1 TATDSQITAGTGS
14 WGLYMV
20 AGSAAQLTNTN
31 VTAGIDSYGALVEG
45 GASLT
50 IDGTSVLSAA
60 GSGSTGISNEA
71 SSVVFGA
78 GTPTVIGG
86 EFGLQ
91 GTAAASFALQAGS
104 TLGVTATEGAAIGVQ
119 LDASTFTGAAGS
131 ALTVAMNGATG
142 VGVAVTNA
150 GALTQA
156 GSVAITGPGTA
167 VSVMGTGSAV
177 SLSGGGSASTAA
189 GSGSAASPTVFV
201 DDAAVFSAS
210 NLNISSAGA
219 LDAPGLLVRNGA
231 QATLAGGSITTVG
244 TGSPAAA
251 ASLGGA
257 LTLGPG
263 TTIGTSGASSP
274 GLEATGGTLN
284 ATDTT
289 VTATGAQAPAV
300 LLDGTGALVQ
310 FNGGSLTN
318 AGSGTLFVTGTGA
331 IGNFSDT
338 RVGGSGEWL
347 TVAPASAAAAEGTLN
362 ITRSTVTGSAQTAA
376 GSTSRVN
383 LIDSTWFLTGSSVL
397 TSLVND
403 PSLIDFAPPVGPPD
417 QLASYK
423 PLTVN
428 SYAGDGTLAM
438 NSWLAADDSPSDRLV
453 IVDGTGSGP
462 GTIQVRG
469 TGGGGALT
477 TADGILLVQAVNST
491 TAANSF
497 ALAGPVVAGPY
508 EYFLYQGGA
517 GGAGTADVQNSW
529 FLRSTIDCAAPGA
542 PVPPCPSPPPPPP
555 PPPTPP
561 PPPPPPTPP
570 PPTPPPPPPPP
581 TPPPTPAFRQ
591 EVSLAAALPTMA
603 GLYGRALVDTLH
615 ERVGDEH
622 LLQQRDDLDASR
634 TGMNGAWVRVLHHDG
649 ERDGGSQGIYGDR
662 GPGFDYQFDALQIG
676 LDLYRSIGDDGNRQH
691 AGGYLAYGR
700 GDGDVRHNWLDYD
713 FHAGSD
719 EFQART
725 IGAYWTGFNARGA
738 YLDAVAQYTWYDLRA
753 QSTRLPDTFT
763 NGDGVVVSLEG
774 GWPFALGAS
783 ASTADSTGW
792 RLEPQAQVLWER
804 VEIDD
809 MVDALTRVR
818 YSDGDSTVGRLG
830 VRLNRVGAGQ
840 GRNGGARASDWWLR
854 GNVWHAFNGS
864 PTTQFSSASGYVPF
878 TAELDDTWAE
888 VGIGGTWQV
897 SQTGYLFADIDYTW
911 SFDGDETAWN
921 GKLGMRWNW

>member
-1 TATDSQITAGTGS
+1 
-14 WGLYMV
+14 M
-20 AGSAAQLTNTN
+20 
-31 VTAGIDSYGALVEG
+31 
-45 GASLT
+45 
-50 IDGTSVLSAA
+50 
-60 GSGSTGISNEA
+60 
-71 SSVVFGA
+71 
-78 GTPTVIGG
+78 
-86 EFGLQ
+86 
-91 GTAAASFALQAGS
+91 
-104 TLGVTATEGAAIGVQ
+104 
-119 LDASTFTGAAGS
+119 
-131 ALTVAMNGATG
+131 
-142 VGVAVTNA
+142 
-150 GALTQA
+150 
-156 GSVAITGPGTA
+156 
-167 VSVMGTGSAV
+167 
-177 SLSGGGSASTAA
+177 
-189 GSGSAASPTVFV
+189 
-201 DDAAVFSAS
+201 
-210 NLNISSAGA
+210 
-219 LDAPGLLVRNGA
+219 
-231 QATLAGGSITTVG
+231 
-244 TGSPAAA
+244 
-251 ASLGGA
+251 
-257 LTLGPG
+257 
-263 TTIGTSGASSP
+263 
-274 GLEATGGTLN
+274 
-284 ATDTT
+284 
-289 VTATGAQAPAV
+289 
-300 LLDGTGALVQ
+300 
-310 FNGGSLTN
+310 
-318 AGSGTLFVTGTGA
+318 
-331 IGNFSDT
+331 
-338 RVGGSGEWL
+338 

-362 ITRSTVTGSAQTAA
+362 ITRSTVTGSAQTAV

-423 PLTVN
+423 TLTVN

-581 TPPPTPAFRQ
+581 PPPTPPPTPAFRQ

-634 TGMNGAWVRVLHHDG
+634 TGMNGAWLRVLHHDG

-830 VRLNRVGAGQ
+830 LRLNRVGAGQ